1 MSISTPRRA
10 LLLALLAGVPAAA
23 QPASEQRGTAN
34 ERHLELTADSAGPQ
48 PEVRISPGLATTLV
62 FNAPL
67 LPAGVQ
73 VEDERRVALA
83 VNESRSL
90 VTLLP
95 SDSPPP
101 DKPLSL
107 TVRFADGA
115 VPESVTFRLVPHSR
129 AERQVRVYRQP
140 RSADSYKQEAGRE
153 RERAERC
160 EAELARTQ
168 AEQPHPEGLVGL
180 FDTELVGRGHG
191 LREKT
196 LTGSITQ
203 RSGEILRVT
212 ESFSYRTGQAPRV
225 LVELWVEHT
234 GNQPW
239 TLEEAELM
247 NMEGTRLHV
256 LRVWPSRPISPGDSR
271 QLVVEAKATKAQS
284 RGTFLLGLKEAGG
297 ANTVTVRGVTFP

>member
-1 MSISTPRRA
+1 MSISPPRRA
-10 LLLALLAGVPAAA
+10 LLLTLLAGVPAAA
-23 QPASEQRGTAN
+23 QPASEQRGTAS

-48 PEVRISPGLATTLV
+48 PEVRITPGRATTLV

-67 LPAGVQ
+67 LPGGVQ
-73 VEDERRVALA
+73 VEDEHLVTLA

-107 TVRFADGA
+107 MVRFADGA
-115 VPESVTFRLVPHSR
+115 VPERVTFRLVPHPG

-140 RSADSYKQEAGRE
+140 RSADSYKQEAGQE

-168 AEQPHPEGLVGL
+168 AEQSHPEGLVGL
-180 FDTELVGRGHG
+180 FDAELVGRGQG
-191 LREKT
+191 LQEKT

-203 RSGEILRVT
+203 HPGEPLRVT
-212 ESFSYRTGQAPRV
+212 NSFSYLAEKAERV
-225 LVELWVEHT
+225 VVELWVEHT
-234 GNQPW
+234 GHQPW
-239 TLEEAELM
+239 TLEGAELM
-247 NMEGTRLHV
+247 NTAGTRLRV
-256 LRVWPSRPISPGDSR
+256 LRVWPAQTISPGDNR
-271 QLVVEAKATKAQS
+271 QLVVEAKATLAQS
-284 RGTFLLGLKEAGG
+284 RGTFLLELREAGG

>member
-1 MSISTPRRA
+1 MSFSSHGRA

-23 QPASEQRGTAN
+23 QPAAEQRGVAS
-34 ERHLELTADSAGPQ
+34 ERHLELTADSARQQ
-48 PEVRISPGLATTLV
+48 PEVRISPGRATTLV
-62 FNAPL
+62 FDAPL
-67 LPAGVQ
+67 LPGGVQ
-73 VEDERRVALA
+73 VEDERLVTLA

-95 SDSPPP
+95 SDSMSA

-115 VPESVTFRLVPHSR
+115 VPERVTFRLVPHPG
-129 AERQVRVYRQP
+129 AERQVRMYRQP
-140 RSADSYKQEAGRE
+140 RSADSYQQEAARE

-168 AEQPHPEGLVGL
+168 AEQPHPEGLVSL
-180 FDTELVGRGHG
+180 FDAELVGRGQG
-191 LREKT
+191 LQEKT

-203 RSGEILRVT
+203 HPGEPLRVT
-212 ESFSYRTGQAPRV
+212 DSFSYRAEQAERV
-225 LVELWVEHT
+225 VVELWVKHT

-239 TLEEAELM
+239 ALEGAELM
-247 NMEGTRLHV
+247 NTEGTRLRV
-256 LRVWPSRPISPGDSR
+256 LRVWPAQTINPGDSR
-271 QLVVEAKATKAQS
+271 QLVVEAKATEKQS
-284 RGTFLLGLKEAGG
+284 RGTFLLELREAGR